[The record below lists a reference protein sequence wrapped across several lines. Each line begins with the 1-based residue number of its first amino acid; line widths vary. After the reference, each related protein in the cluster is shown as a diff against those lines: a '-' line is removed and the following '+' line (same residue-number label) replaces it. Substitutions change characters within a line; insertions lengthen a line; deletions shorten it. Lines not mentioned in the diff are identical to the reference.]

1 MIDGASLD
9 DQRRD
14 RGLGSDSPIDGAD
27 HAAWLAVKVGGT
39 DVLVH
44 DGECFE
50 LAEDLTVRFTTQWRA
65 PFTGGGEGVL
75 PRGTRVRVAHEPVPE
90 AVGFAATPLNYDE
103 IETLL
108 VDPDDRAGD
117 AYDGYTLVLLKREV
131 GGPLIRVSDRH
142 S

>member
-9 DQRRD
+9 DYRRNK
-14 RGLGSDSPIDGAD
+14 GLGPDNPIDGAD
-27 HAAWLAVKVGGT
+27 HAAWLAFKVGGT

-50 LAEDLTVRFTTQWRA
+50 LAEDLTVSFTTQWRA

-90 AVGFAATPLNYDE
+90 ACPPDRSHDTPPSAPDVRTSQRE
-103 IETLL
+103 IEPL
-108 VDPDDRAGD
+108 VYPTGSGRTGQ
-117 AYDGYTLVLLKREV
+117 
-131 GGPLIRVSDRH
+131 GGAQHR
-142 S
+142 